1 MVKPSDVPY
10 VAHSHITILEYKR
23 TPTPV
28 LDDNLY
34 NIASAGTEEGIVI
47 WQASR
52 LPNASHVLLGLPQPS
67 NPLQDDS
74 PNKLLARF
82 H

>member
-1 MVKPSDVPY
+1 MPNTLYILMVKPSDVPY

-47 WQASR
+47 
-52 LPNASHVLLGLPQPS
+52 
-67 NPLQDDS
+67 
-74 PNKLLARF
+74 
-82 H
+82 

>member
-1 MVKPSDVPY
+1 MKLGFHFHTGADVPNTLYILMVKPSDVPY

-47 WQASR
+47 
-52 LPNASHVLLGLPQPS
+52 
-67 NPLQDDS
+67 
-74 PNKLLARF
+74 
-82 H
+82 

>member
-10 VAHSHITILEYKR
+10 VAHSSITILEYKR
-23 TPTPV
+23 TLAPV

-52 LPNASHVLLGLPQPS
+52 VPNASHVLPS

-74 PNKLLARF
+74 PNKLNAHF